1 MGPILV
7 NTKQKIAVLAAGLAV
22 ATSGFVIDE
31 KAAVNAPTANVGLSL
46 QHEPSAAQADSGVRR
61 SE

>member
-31 KAAVNAPTANVGLSL
+31 KAAGNAPTANVGLSL
-46 QHEPSAAQADSGVRR
+46 QHEPSAAEVDTGLRR
-61 SE
+61 PQ